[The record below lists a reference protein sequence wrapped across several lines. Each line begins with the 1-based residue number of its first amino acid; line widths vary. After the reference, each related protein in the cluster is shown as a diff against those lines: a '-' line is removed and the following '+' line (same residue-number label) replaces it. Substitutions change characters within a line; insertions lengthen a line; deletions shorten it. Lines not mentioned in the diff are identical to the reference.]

1 MSANISLDN
10 YGAVRPRYHFEY
22 YRGRPY
28 IYNATD
34 EIAYWH
40 RAHGKTQFMREYAAN
55 WQYQQEKKMTKFKVG
70 DTVKII
76 NPEYDEAEYPGIH
89 TDTFTVAEAR
99 DDSHTYPYI
108 LSPKPNGVIMNV
120 WTDEELKLT
129 KETDMTEFKIG
140 DKVKLKDYTEYND
153 HKRHTDETA
162 IVTDVTDRHI
172 AVQWK
177 NGGTSNVYFSQSS
190 NPYKVQK
197 ELSDIVTGDT
207 LIYSN
212 DWSETEYTVGARIN
226 DVVVLI
232 DSNGHVDD
240 TVTIKELKDNGHYTL
255 PKVEEP
261 EVELTVAQIAE
272 KLGHKVKV
280 VEG

>member
-10 YGAVRPRYHFEY
+10 YGTVRPRYHFEY
-22 YRGRPY
+22 YRGRLY

-34 EIAYWH
+34 EIAYWQS
-40 RAHGKTQFMREYAAN
+40 AHGKTQFMREYAAN

-76 NPEYDEAEYPGIH
+76 NPDYDEAEYPGIH
-89 TDTFTVAEAR
+89 TDTFTIAKVR
-99 DDSHTYPYI
+99 DDSYTYPYI
-108 LSPKPNGVIMNV
+108 LSPKPTGVTMNI
-120 WTDEELKLT
+120 WNDEELKLT

-140 DKVKLKDYTEYND
+140 TRVEITQDFRDEQLAVGTKGTVMIARQDRGIGEVHVLLDTGRGHNFYARELKQIEKTID
-153 HKRHTDETA
+153 
-162 IVTDVTDRHI
+162 
-172 AVQWK
+172 
-177 NGGTSNVYFSQSS
+177 
-190 NPYKVQK
+190 
-197 ELSDIVTGDT
+197 DIQEGDT
-207 LIYSN
+207 VIYSG
-212 DWSETEYTVGARIN
+212 DWASVEYTVGARIGS
-226 DVVVLI
+226 VVVLL
-232 DSNGHVDD
+232 DSSGHVDD
-240 TVTIKELKDNGHYTL
+240 TVTIKELTDNGQYAL

>member
-10 YGAVRPRYHFEY
+10 RGVVRQWYHFEY
-22 YRGRPY
+22 HRGRLY

-40 RAHGKTQFMREYAAN
+40 PAHGKTQFMREYAAN

-108 LSPKPNGVIMNV
+108 LSPKPTGVIMNT

-140 DKVKLKDYTEYND
+140 TRVEITHNFRDEQLAVGTKGTVMIARQDRGIGEVYVLLDTGRGHNFYAHELKQIEKTID
-153 HKRHTDETA
+153 
-162 IVTDVTDRHI
+162 
-172 AVQWK
+172 
-177 NGGTSNVYFSQSS
+177 
-190 NPYKVQK
+190 
-197 ELSDIVTGDT
+197 DIQVGDT
-207 LIYSN
+207 VIYDR
-212 DWSETEYTVGARIN
+212 DWATSEYTVGARMGE
-226 DVVVLI
+226 VVILL
-232 DSNGHVDD
+232 DGDGHVDS
-240 TVTIKELKDNGHYTL
+240 TCSIQELKDSGNFSL
-255 PKVEEP
+255 PEVEEP